1 LQPCGAEQLAE
12 PVGAGIEFSERDD
25 LATGGHDHG
34 RFIGCRRGKV
44 SWKHLS
50 DGSARYLHTMGVER
64 FAELMAGPADDFRL
78 DEACLL
84 IAAAA
89 NPQLEV
95 AKYLGLIDGIA
106 YSCPAPLLD
115 TMLDHIYNGLGFAGN
130 LTDYYD
136 PRNSL
141 LDHVLDRR
149 LGIPIS
155 LAVVVMEVGR
165 RIGVPV
171 SGIGMPGHFLLRDKV
186 DPGVFIDPFSG
197 RLLGKADCLRLHQRL
212 TGGSQWSEAFL
223 LPVERRAIVVRVL
236 TNLKEVAKRRN
247 DLRMLQWVMKL
258 RATIPTLGDSER
270 SEFAALMSPLN

>member
-1 LQPCGAEQLAE
+1 
-12 PVGAGIEFSERDD
+12 
-25 LATGGHDHG
+25 
-34 RFIGCRRGKV
+34 
-44 SWKHLS
+44 
-50 DGSARYLHTMGVER
+50 MGVER
-64 FAELMAGPADDFRL
+64 FAALMAGPGDDFRL

-89 NPQLEV
+89 NPQLDV
-95 AKYLGLIDGIA
+95 AKYVGLIDGIA

-186 DPGVFIDPFSG
+186 DPEVFIDPFSG
-197 RLLGKADCLRLHQRL
+197 RLLNKADCLRLHQRL
-212 TGGSQWSEAFL
+212 TGGSAWSEEFL
-223 LPVERRAIVVRVL
+223 LPVERRMIVVRVL

-258 RATIPTLGDSER
+258 RATIPDLGDSER
-270 SEFAALMSPLN
+270 NEFAALMSPLN